1 MNKENVLSSGER
13 SPGAT
18 WPHFN
23 TSKEEEQL
31 ASYCEDGDI
40 GSGQS
45 LSDHPDSDAE
55 EDLPYSDP
63 DIEDEQPAGTSSPKI
78 SSTASASF
86 LHLQG
91 QMLRIF
97 ESAQSEAAELR
108 QNVNELEEEKLEIV
122 REGEDAYGAREA
134 ELLSRIDELV
144 HETERLSDE
153 LTSKD
158 EDNLE
163 DELLREN
170 AELVANMDVMQTEWT
185 QKLSTISEEKDKER
199 RSLGRAY
206 SKKIASLEGNLLA
219 AKQSIENHATTR
231 ALRAENAEFQ
241 RRLQDLKEQITSLE
255 SKKAAPPRKGKK
267 SAKNAPA
274 SDNLRKLYVAD
285 LNSEFGKKLEEQD
298 RIAKSQAAG
307 MEQTVSQLRQR
318 VAELERSQL
327 LIETKNNHVADQA
340 QYLANALD
348 EVVRLNAVIAKQ
360 SDAIHNQE
368 HEYRGLQVRHMLS
381 GGYQTSLPETYM
393 KSAKELEQ
401 NPATPSSV
409 SDDSSGEEATS
420 AASEDQLELPAE
432 VTNEFESQYLDE
444 EQIPGND
451 AIPEGKPDLLKET
464 DAGLQEEVEDLRRQ
478 NQYLQDKNN
487 LLNIQEKK
495 WRRIFED
502 FTHRAA
508 DVQRKDASKRQ
519 VKKGFKTLRKIIRE
533 GDIEGV

>member
-1 MNKENVLSSGER
+1 MSCPLES
-13 SPGAT
+13 T
-18 WPHFN
+18 
-23 TSKEEEQL
+23 EEL
-31 ASYCEDGDI
+31 AIYCEDGDI

-45 LSDHPDSDAE
+45 LSDHFDSDAE
-55 EDLPYSDP
+55 ADPPYSDP

-86 LHLQG
+86 LQLQR

-108 QNVNELEEEKLEIV
+108 QRINELEEEKLEIV
-122 REGEDAYGAREA
+122 REGEDAYGTREA

-153 LTSKD
+153 LISKD
-158 EDNLE
+158 ENNLE

-199 RSLGRAY
+199 RSLGRAF
-206 SKKIASLEGNLLA
+206 SKKIVSLEGNLLA
-219 AKQSIENHATTR
+219 AKQNIEDHATTR

-241 RRLQDLKEQITSLE
+241 RHLQNLKEQITSLE
-255 SKKAAPPRKGKK
+255 SKKAAPPRKGKN

-298 RIAKSQAAG
+298 RIAKSQAAS

-318 VAELERSQL
+318 VAELERSGSTM
-327 LIETKNNHVADQA
+327 ETKNNQVAH
-340 QYLANALD
+340 LAYDLENALD
-348 EVVRLNAVIAKQ
+348 EIARLNTLVAEQ

-381 GGYQTSLPETYM
+381 GGYQTSLPDKYM

-401 NPATPSSV
+401 NPATPSSI
-409 SDDSSGEEATS
+409 SDDSSREEATS
-420 AASEDQLELPAE
+420 AASEDQLGLPAE
-432 VTNEFESQYLDE
+432 VTYELESQYLDE

-451 AIPEGKPDLLKET
+451 VIPEGKLDLLKET
-464 DAGLQEEVEDLRRQ
+464 DAGLQEEVEDLLRQ

-519 VKKGFKTLRKIIRE
+519 IKKGFKTLRNTVKE
-533 GDIEGV
+533 VDLEGV